1 MRCSLAAVNNTAL
14 TLSDRVTERLKD
26 LGFGLLPI
34 MNIEVLE
41 DRVLGAYLLSSVHDN
56 PLCIEVGG
64 RSLPITAQVVHL
76 VTGLPMGNQK
86 FPELGYHEMTSAKS
100 RFSFFDDDHEWSKYF
115 IAVTQFRDVENIVY
129 SASRG
134 LGVVDTRAS
143 HHVVVFVARGGSTSS
158 IRGTHGR
165 LRQKAAANRGSRPPT
180 ASDGRQPTGSAD
192 TGRATNSERG
202 ILYGVN
208 SLESSLA
215 GFASSL
221 HDESS
226 REAFRK
232 ALIEHDNSIRVALTN
247 IEVIEKQIADS
258 HVKLKKNKESI
269 VNPTTSTVRLLRP
282 YKRQRVR
289 LGGGETLHPPVE
301 VQVAPSDRP
310 VTTVDDVTVEQ
321 VAHQAIDLAQ
331 TPQPTAEEEAA
342 PSHQLTTEEEDAPSH
357 QLETVGEP
365 ILAEEVLDLA
375 ASVESQEDTGTPDA
389 PSAGAYTPHLEGG
402 QTDAD
407 EP

>member
-1 MRCSLAAVNNTAL
+1 L
-14 TLSDRVTERLKD
+14 
-26 LGFGLLPI
+26 F
-34 MNIEVLE
+34 
-41 DRVLGAYLLSSVHDN
+41 
-56 PLCIEVGG
+56 
-64 RSLPITAQVVHL
+64 
-76 VTGLPMGNQK
+76 
-86 FPELGYHEMTSAKS
+86 S
-100 RFSFFDDDHEWSKYF
+100 RIFN
-115 IAVTQFRDVENIVY
+115 AVTQFRDVENIVY

-258 HVKLKKNKESI
+258 HVKLKKNKEVI
-269 VNPTTSTVRLLRP
+269 C
-282 YKRQRVR
+282 
-289 LGGGETLHPPVE
+289 
-301 VQVAPSDRP
+301 
-310 VTTVDDVTVEQ
+310 
-321 VAHQAIDLAQ
+321 QA
-331 TPQPTAEEEAA
+331 
-342 PSHQLTTEEEDAPSH
+342 
-357 QLETVGEP
+357 
-365 ILAEEVLDLA
+365 
-375 ASVESQEDTGTPDA
+375 
-389 PSAGAYTPHLEGG
+389 
-402 QTDAD
+402 
-407 EP
+407 